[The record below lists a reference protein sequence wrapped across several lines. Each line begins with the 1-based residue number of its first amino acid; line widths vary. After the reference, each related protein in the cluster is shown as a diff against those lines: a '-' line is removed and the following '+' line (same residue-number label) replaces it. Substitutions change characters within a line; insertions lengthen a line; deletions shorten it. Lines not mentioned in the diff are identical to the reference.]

1 MHARALDGHAAD
13 VNAARA
19 GEAAAVDVLDV
30 LDCGGGSD
38 ELVDRARCERAVDAA
53 VDVCAVRH
61 VAVAA
66 GVDARAGGH
75 AQDLAGLVVAHKH
88 RTLAPGERLIG
99 GHAQARIERER
110 DGVPV
115 GGVGAGDGVVARQ
128 LLGKCLERASADVAG
143 VVADGLIAGR
153 AHGGVIGV
161 AARAAVGRCE
171 HDAAAVGERAGA
183 EHTAGVDAAVG
194 GEGRPLGAVFDVA
207 HDVHADAAE
216 HQHGDEQRA
225 HGAAF
230 DFVHACAS
238 FLLRDGSRTTK
249 LAPRRVSAA
258 LI

>member
-1 MHARALDGHAAD
+1 MHARALDGHARHIQT
-13 VNAARA
+13 ARA
-19 GEAAAVDVLDV
+19 GKAAAVDVFDV
-30 LDCGGGSD
+30 LNRGGGGD
-38 ELVDRARCERAVDAA
+38 ELEDGARRERAVDAA
-53 VDVCAVRH
+53 VDVRAVRY

-66 GVDARAGGH
+66 GVDARAGDH
-75 AQDLAGLVVAHKH
+75 AQDLAGLVVAHEY
-88 RTLAPGERLIG
+88 RTLAPGERLVS

-115 GGVGAGDGVVARQ
+115 GRVGAGDGIVARE
-128 LLGKCLERASADVAG
+128 LLGKCLERAGADVAG
-143 VVADGLIAGR
+143 VVTDGLIAGR
-153 AHGGVIGV
+153 AHGGVLGI

-171 HDAAAVGERAGA
+171 YDAIAVGERAGA
-183 EHTAGVDAAVG
+183 EHAAGVDAAVG
-194 GEGRPLGAVFDVA
+194 GKGRPLGTVFDVA

-258 LI
+258 LM